1 MDIYFHRCSC
11 FKIKLKI
18 TKCEFWLK
26 SLEWCGHLVSEK
38 GISIAP
44 SKLKA
49 LDTVPVP
56 ENGGELMQFICSIN
70 FLRNK
75 LPLFTDP
82 DTQEG
87 RKIAIFASFFGDF
100 RHGRHVA
107 LRLRLSRPGGLWT
120 RAKML
125 LKGHGLKAMSN
136 LRRYRQNWKS
146 ITHSLRIMAFQIY
159 SVRCTLEDY
168 TQPSNNGLLNP
179 FCTVKDYT

>member
-1 MDIYFHRCSC
+1 MASYVDEQIAAGDGDTLADAEMDLLETMDIYFHRCSC

-75 LPLFTDP
+75 LPLFT
-82 DTQEG
+82 QM
-87 RKIAIFASFFGDF
+87 IAP
-100 RHGRHVA
+100 
-107 LRLRLSRPGGLWT
+107 LREILNECLNKSKRRTKQNAARVLLKDVGWSEKHT
-120 RAKML
+120 RAFQKC
-125 LKGHGLKAMSN
+125 K
-136 LRRYRQNWKS
+136 Q
-146 ITHSLRIMAFQIY
+146 SLREDGIY
-159 SVRCTLEDY
+159 HY
-168 TQPSNNGLLNP
+168 
-179 FCTVKDYT
+179 